1 MLQLLL
7 ISCPK
12 VWAYLLNLMVHFAIS
27 KTQACFSN
35 PPRPLNAARVTFAPN
50 RDRILE
56 EE

>member
-1 MLQLLL
+1 
-7 ISCPK
+7 